1 MCKLYREKEV
11 LFALLWIIAYC
22 FVMTPLKGK
31 YGYGSAVMMLALAV
45 FAVSVFLFVKR
56 NHLEQ
61 KYGLS
66 GWPKDMKRYLYFLPM
81 FILAT
86 GNLWDGFALS
96 YRGTE
101 LVIAVISMILIG
113 FIEEMIFR
121 GIIMGSLEKSFGRPF
136 AVIFPSILFGS
147 VHILGMGFDPVS
159 SIQTIIAGTAV
170 GVMFSLAAIDGGSIW
185 NSAIIHV
192 FWNIVM
198 IGCIFVVD
206 IKPDP
211 TSLITFVQR
220 TDNIIITG
228 GEFGRESGIIAII
241 GYIAVTA
248 AAAYTMH
255 RQSGDPPRANR
266 DGEPPRV
273 GEPPQA

>member
-1 MCKLYREKEV
+1 MRKLYREKEV

-121 GIIMGSLEKSFGRPF
+121 GFLFRAMLAKDKPAVAVTVVSLTFGIGHIVNLFAGQGGLETALQVVFAVSWGFMLTMAFYKSGSLL
-136 AVIFPSILFGS
+136 PSIVVHAMIDVFSLFG
-147 VHILGMGFDPVS
+147 
-159 SIQTIIAGTAV
+159 A
-170 GVMFSLAAIDGGSIW
+170 
-185 NSAIIHV
+185 
-192 FWNIVM
+192 
-198 IGCIFVVD
+198 
-206 IKPDP
+206 
-211 TSLITFVQR
+211 
-220 TDNIIITG
+220 
-228 GEFGRESGIIAII
+228 ESGIMDRIYI
-241 GYIAVTA
+241 GVTVVTA
-248 AAAYTMH
+248 VIYCIYLS
-255 RQSGDPPRANR
+255 RLKENR
-266 DGEPPRV
+266 LK
-273 GEPPQA
+273 A

>member
-1 MCKLYREKEV
+1 MRKLYREKEV

-22 FVMTPLKGK
+22 FVMTPLKGN

-45 FAVSVFLFVKR
+45 FAVSAFLFVKR

-121 GIIMGSLEKSFGRPF
+121 GFLFRAMLAKDKPAVAITVVSLTFGIGHIVNLFAGQGGLETALQVVFAVSWGFMLTMAFYKSGSL
-136 AVIFPSILFGS
+136 FPSIVTHVMIDVFSLFG
-147 VHILGMGFDPVS
+147 
-159 SIQTIIAGTAV
+159 A
-170 GVMFSLAAIDGGSIW
+170 
-185 NSAIIHV
+185 
-192 FWNIVM
+192 
-198 IGCIFVVD
+198 
-206 IKPDP
+206 
-211 TSLITFVQR
+211 
-220 TDNIIITG
+220 
-228 GEFGRESGIIAII
+228 ESGIMDRIYI
-241 GYIAVTA
+241 GVTVVTA
-248 AAAYTMH
+248 VIYCIYLS
-255 RQSGDPPRANR
+255 RLKENR
-266 DGEPPRV
+266 LK
-273 GEPPQA
+273 A

>member
-1 MCKLYREKEV
+1 MRKLYREKEV
-11 LFALLWIIAYC
+11 FFALLWIIAYC
-22 FVMTPLKGK
+22 FVMTPLKGN

-121 GIIMGSLEKSFGRPF
+121 GFLFRAMLAKDKPAVAVTVVSLTFGIGHIVNLFAGQGGLETALQVVFAVSWGFMLTMAFYKSGSLL
-136 AVIFPSILFGS
+136 PSIVVHAMIDVFSLFG
-147 VHILGMGFDPVS
+147 
-159 SIQTIIAGTAV
+159 A
-170 GVMFSLAAIDGGSIW
+170 
-185 NSAIIHV
+185 
-192 FWNIVM
+192 
-198 IGCIFVVD
+198 
-206 IKPDP
+206 
-211 TSLITFVQR
+211 
-220 TDNIIITG
+220 
-228 GEFGRESGIIAII
+228 ESGIMDRIYI
-241 GYIAVTA
+241 GVTVVTA
-248 AAAYTMH
+248 VIYCIYLS
-255 RQSGDPPRANR
+255 RLKENR
-266 DGEPPRV
+266 LK
-273 GEPPQA
+273 A